1 MSNST
6 KKHFYPHILRTSA
19 LVAIGSCQDIIV
31 FYLIPPE
38 NALTIEQLFVH
49 LKGTFDASVASGNR
63 TVVEIG
69 VGSTFGVYG
78 TFPADYKKIP
88 LNISADPT
96 TRKVDIKLN
105 LTSLLNKANAG
116 YRDNLG
122 TISIGTPTYMYLR
135 LNSALSNTSSLFTM
149 DLWKMDALY
158 TIKKIP

>member
-1 MSNST
+1 MSSST

-38 NALTIEQLFVH
+38 NALTIEQLFIH
-49 LKGTFDASVASGNR
+49 LKGTYDATVAIGNR
-63 TVVEIG
+63 TILEIG
-69 VGSTFGVYG
+69 VGSTFGAYG
-78 TFPADYKKIP
+78 TFPADYKKIT
-88 LNISADPT
+88 LNTAADPT
-96 TRKVDIKLN
+96 TRKVDIRLN

-135 LNSALSNTSSLFTM
+135 LNGALAATSGLFTI